1 MKAEEAYIF
10 RHALLRDAAY
20 QLHMPA
26 DRARLHR
33 LALDILESLLPEPD
47 LELLALELA
56 EHAQHAQA
64 GQSDDSLS
72 RRELAYLQRAAAHA
86 ARHYQCRRALDIYE
100 RLCRHPHGAEFR
112 PQAELEAALQQ
123 IHLADWASAAKR
135 LERLLGDGARLPD
148 ELLHRARIDLA
159 RCYYRLGSF
168 KELDDLA
175 EQILGEASGERR
187 AEAAL
192 ALVIP
197 FLERGRREE
206 GTALLEEG
214 IELARCHGLA
224 GLEAEALMLR
234 GTLCL
239 EAGDMERARHWLD
252 EALARQRRLG
262 NLQGEAKALMDLS
275 RLHHTRGDRVA
286 AEKLAS
292 EALSI
297 YERLGLQA
305 DIVAAS
311 GRVAGMIRMQG
322 RYEEAEPLALRGLDV
337 ARELGD
343 AMGEMSALVNLGGLY
358 KYTGKFSRGEDCYRR
373 ALVIG
378 RRLGFPRM
386 MGHVKANF
394 AQLLHFMGKLDE
406 AQSEFEEGLA
416 LLEKS
421 PDRAVQAIQSG
432 RFAALL
438 KQRGAVPRA
447 EALMKFAREVLTE
460 VGNTT
465 DLQAIEA
472 AYADVQPPTTA

>member
-1 MKAEEAYIF
+1 MKAEDAYIF

-33 LALDILESLLPEPD
+33 LALEILEGLLSEPD
-47 LELLALELA
+47 LDLLALELA
-56 EHAQHAQA
+56 EHAQFAQA
-64 GQSDDSLS
+64 GERDPALTQ
-72 RRELAYLQRAAAHA
+72 RELSYLQRAAAHA
-86 ARHYQCRRALDIYE
+86 ARHYQCRRALDICE
-100 RLCRHPHGAEFR
+100 RLCRHPDGGEFR
-112 PQAELEAALQQ
+112 PRAEIEAALQQ
-123 IHLADWASAAKR
+123 TNMADWASAAAR
-135 LERLLGDGARLPD
+135 LERLLSGGSPLSD
-148 ELLHRARIDLA
+148 ELSHRARMNLA
-159 RCYYRLGSF
+159 RCCYRLGHF
-168 KELDDLA
+168 QRLDELA
-175 EQILGEASGERR
+175 AQILGTASGERR
-187 AEAAL
+187 AEATVTL
-192 ALVIP
+192 SVP
-197 FLERGRREE
+197 FIERGLRKE

-214 IELARCHGLA
+214 IELARLHGLA
-224 GLEAEALMLR
+224 ELEAEALALR

-239 EAGDMERARHWLD
+239 EAGDMEQARQWLD

-262 NLQGEAKALMDLS
+262 NGQGEAKALMDLS
-275 RLHHTRGDRVA
+275 RLFHTQGDRVA
-286 AEKLAS
+286 AEKLAA

-311 GRVAGMIRMQG
+311 ARVAGMIRMQG
-322 RYEEAEPLALRGLDV
+322 RYDEAEPLALRGLDV

-343 AMGEMSALVNLGGLY
+343 ALGEMSALVNLGGLY
-358 KYTGKFSRGEDCYRR
+358 KYTGKYPRGEDCYRR

-406 AQSEFEEGLA
+406 AQREFEEGLA
-416 LLEKS
+416 LLETS

-438 KQRGAVPRA
+438 KQRGEAARA
-447 EALMKFAREVLTE
+447 EALMKFAREVLAE